1 MSFAQQTSGP
11 ATATGKNTNIGALI
25 QDRTNN
31 IAETVGVGGVA
42 QALMSALYVL
52 TAQTAL
58 TAITTAQ
65 NLFNQTLGA
74 QVLNKTARKIRI
86 KGRIIYN
93 STGAAVAT
101 ITLAVKFGGVAL
113 VSITTAATDT
123 AASTG
128 MPIDFEF
135 TLTTVT
141 TGTSGTIEAHGKVTA
156 NISANTPAAAA
167 VTYLDTNVAV
177 SSAVNLNIAEALVVT
192 IAASAAIPSAQL
204 REMTVEV
211 VN

>member
-1 MSFAQQTSGP
+1 MSFAQQTTGP
-11 ATATGKNTNIGALI
+11 ATATGENTNIGALI
-25 QDRTNN
+25 QDRANN
-31 IAETVGVGGVA
+31 ITETVGEDGLA

-65 NLFNQTLGA
+65 NLFDETLGA
-74 QVLNKTARKIRI
+74 QVLNKLARKLRI

-101 ITLAVKFGGVAL
+101 ITLAVKFGGVAM
-113 VSITTAATDT
+113 VAITTAATNT

-128 MPIDFEF
+128 MPIEFEF

-141 TGTSGTIEAHGKVTA
+141 TGTSGTIEAHGRVDA
-156 NISANTPAAAA
+156 NISANTPAVA
-167 VTYLDTNVAV
+167 VATYLDTNVAV
-177 SSAVNLNIAEALVVT
+177 SSAVNLNIEQPLLVT